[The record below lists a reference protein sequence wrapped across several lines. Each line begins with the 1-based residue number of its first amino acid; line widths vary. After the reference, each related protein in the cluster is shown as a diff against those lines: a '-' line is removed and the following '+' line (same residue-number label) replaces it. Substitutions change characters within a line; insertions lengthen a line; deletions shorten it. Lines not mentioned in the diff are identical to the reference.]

1 MAQPLS
7 NRVAVMNGSPAGSQV
22 RSDMAARALA
32 SDAPTTQDNLG
43 VLLGAAAQLTKQES
57 EAASLRSPGSTF
69 NTPSSTGRR
78 GTFGNG
84 MPSIDARLSDGLS
97 VYDAKGD
104 AEHALAVKAWESM
117 RFVRAGWFTAEEAM
131 SYVNFFYLKL
141 GPMTPISPPD
151 FRDPSKH
158 LALLTDE
165 PVLAIAI
172 LMIASR
178 HMRLSGHAAVTRAAR
193 IHDTLWDYL
202 RCMIE
207 RLLWGQEQF
216 GGGFCAAGTTKV
228 RESQSG
234 QLSWKGS
241 LRTLGTIEALLLL
254 TDWQPRALHFPP
266 GDDENRL
273 LDTNY
278 NLLADTNESAIDDH
292 EEMDSRQGR
301 PYGAWLEPTWRSDR
315 MSWMLLGLACA
326 LSFEL
331 GVFDKN
337 HYDCRHDHDHASS
350 CARKRRVRRMV
361 LVYVSQTSGRMGLP
375 SMLPLPEWSN
385 DQVFEETS
393 KQQSHGQPEDAIDI
407 MQSCWLD
414 IARLMYEANKSIF
427 PTKTYTRNLVATDE
441 YKNKVNEFAPMLKR
455 WKDNFDSVK
464 HTFSSLMKHVLE
476 MEYQYARCYINSLG
490 LQKVVE
496 SWVSLPGG
504 ESNGTNGEHA
514 DHQSKLRDLYIPNR
528 VYIDEVADSALMI
541 LKSVVEGIGP
551 GGDLCNAPVRTFL
564 RSISGMMFTLKRFG
578 VGAFEADVRQALDL
592 LDQSTDLMEK
602 DVVDDVHLSSQIA
615 GLIKLLT
622 ANIRKTFIR
631 VQGKE
636 NGSETA
642 SRQETP
648 NQAVSHHGVKHTED
662 DFQQPAR
669 KRPRTTASSRQHQSR
684 DPLEGIQAQP
694 MEDLSNHTFMPPPD
708 FYPPT
713 SMPNGVNANIPNAMD
728 PMFDPMNTDW
738 LTLPLD
744 NLFNSSTAPV
754 DMGFGG
760 IGPTVG
766 DRDMLEL
773 ITNVEYD
780 QWNMNMPNVNMNFG
794 NGGYAHQQQ

>member
-1 MAQPLS
+1 
-7 NRVAVMNGSPAGSQV
+7 
-22 RSDMAARALA
+22 
-32 SDAPTTQDNLG
+32 
-43 VLLGAAAQLTKQES
+43 
-57 EAASLRSPGSTF
+57 
-69 NTPSSTGRR
+69 
-78 GTFGNG
+78 
-84 MPSIDARLSDGLS
+84 
-97 VYDAKGD
+97 
-104 AEHALAVKAWESM
+104 
-117 RFVRAGWFTAEEAM
+117 
-131 SYVNFFYLKL
+131 
-141 GPMTPISPPD
+141 
-151 FRDPSKH
+151 
-158 LALLTDE
+158 
-165 PVLAIAI
+165 
-172 LMIASR
+172 
-178 HMRLSGHAAVTRAAR
+178 
-193 IHDTLWDYL
+193 
-202 RCMIE
+202 
-207 RLLWGQEQF
+207 
-216 GGGFCAAGTTKV
+216 
-228 RESQSG
+228 
-234 QLSWKGS
+234 
-241 LRTLGTIEALLLL
+241 
-254 TDWQPRALHFPP
+254 
-266 GDDENRL
+266 L

-278 NLLADTNESAIDDH
+278 NLLADNNESAIDDH
-292 EEMDSRQGR
+292 EELDSRQGR

-315 MSWMLLGLACA
+315 MSWMLLGLAQA

-393 KQQSHGQPEDAIDI
+393 KQQSHGQPEDAVDI

-414 IARLMYEANKSIF
+414 VARLMYDANKSLF
-427 PTKTYTRNLVATDE
+427 PTKKYTRNLVATDE
-441 YKNKVNEFAPMLKR
+441 YKKKVDEFQPLLKR

-464 HTFSSLMKHVLE
+464 KTFHPLMQHVLE

-496 SWVSLPGG
+496 SWVSLPGS
-504 ESNGTNGEHA
+504 ESNGMNGDHC
-514 DHQSKLRDLYIPNR
+514 DHQSKLRDLYSPNHG
-528 VYIDEVADSALMI
+528 YIDEVADSALTI
-541 LKSVVEGIGP
+541 LKSIVEGIGP
-551 GGDLCNAPVRTFL
+551 GGNLCNAPVRIFL

-578 VGAFEADVRQALDL
+578 VGAFEADVRQAFEL
-592 LDQSTDLMEK
+592 LDQSTDLMER

-648 NQAVSHHGVKHTED
+648 NQPASHPHGVKHVETD
-662 DFQQPAR
+662 YPQPAR
-669 KRPRTTASSRQHQSR
+669 KRPRMSAATRQHQSR

-694 MEDLSNHTFMPPPD
+694 LEDLSNHTFMPPPNHAN
-708 FYPPT
+708 FYPHT
-713 SMPNGVNANIPNAMD
+713 TMPNGVDANMANAMD
-728 PMFDPMNTDW
+728 TMFDPNNTDW

-744 NLFNSSTAPV
+744 NLFNSSTAAV

-773 ITNVEYD
+773 ITNEQYD
-780 QWNMNMPNVNMNFG
+780 QWNMPNVNMNFG
-794 NGGYAHQQQ
+794 NGGYPHQQ